1 MFKHLQLIGLSLSAF
16 LLMLGDGM
24 VLALLP
30 SKVISLTGSSSFVG
44 YLASTYALAQV
55 ISQIPIGMLADRVGS
70 KHFILMGYLLSFSA
84 GLLFT
89 FTNSLNLIFWG
100 RIMQGI
106 GEAPILSLAPAL
118 LSLQYPTN
126 KGKAIGFYNASIYM
140 GLTAGPLL
148 RVLLFKAWSD
158 NQIFLFYAVMCFV
171 GAVITKYSLK
181 NKIEAQKTGEQITIN
196 KPLKLSNTLL
206 FLSDM
211 LKNPQILT
219 VLLGIALYG
228 AGFGIFMTI
237 IPAFLLM
244 GKHYNQ
250 SLINIFFALFYV
262 TISLAQMI
270 SGWLSDRLGWQLFM
284 LSGMLIATTGLG
296 IVSYFEDY
304 IPIVILCISS
314 FGLGLFYLAS
324 LAFLN
329 ENAPASSKGAVSGV
343 YYLFW
348 GLGMFWGPMI
358 LANYIQY
365 KSYQAGLRIF
375 SLTLLTQVILLFI
388 TRLNLLRPA
397 R

>member
-1 MFKHLQLIGLSLSAF
+1 
-16 LLMLGDGM
+16 M

-30 SKVISLTGSSSFVG
+30 SKVISLTGSSSCVG

-70 KHFILMGYLLSFSA
+70 KHFILMGYLLSFAA

-89 FTNSLNLIFWG
+89 FTNSSNLIFWG
-100 RIMQGI
+100 RIVQGI

-118 LSLQYPTN
+118 LSLQYSTN
-126 KGKAIGFYNASIYM
+126 KGKAIGVYNASIYL
-140 GLTAGPLL
+140 GLTIGPLL
-148 RVLLFKAWSD
+148 RVLLFRAWSD

-171 GAVITKYSLK
+171 GAVINNYSFKYK
-181 NKIEAQKTGEQITIN
+181 VETQKIEEQIT
-196 KPLKLSNTLL
+196 KSEPLNLSNTLP

-211 LKNPQILT
+211 LKNPQVLT

-228 AGFGIFMTI
+228 AGFGIFLTI

-244 GKHYNQ
+244 SKHYNQ
-250 SLINIFFALFYV
+250 SLINVFFALLYV
-262 TISLAQMI
+262 SISLAQII
-270 SGWLSDRLGWQLFM
+270 SGWLSDRLGWQLLM
-284 LSGMLIATTGLG
+284 LTGMLMAATGLG
-296 IVSYFEDY
+296 IVSYFEDF
-304 IPIVILCISS
+304 IPIVIFCISS
-314 FGLGLFYLAS
+314 FGLGQFYLAS

-329 ENAPASSKGAVSGV
+329 ENAPASSNGAVSGV

-375 SLTLLTQVILLFI
+375 SLTLLAYVILLFI

>member
-1 MFKHLQLIGLSLSAF
+1 MFRHRQLIGLSLSAF

-30 SKVISLTGSSSFVG
+30 SKVISLTGSSSSVG
-44 YLASTYALAQV
+44 YLASTYALALV
-55 ISQIPIGMLADRVGS
+55 FSQIPLGMLADRVGY
-70 KHFILMGYLLSFSA
+70 KHFIQIGYLLSFSA
-84 GLLFT
+84 GLLYT

-100 RIMQGI
+100 RIIQGI
-106 GEAPILSLAPAL
+106 GEAPILSMAPAL
-118 LSLQYPTN
+118 LSLQYSTN

-148 RVLLFKAWSD
+148 RVLLFNAWSD
-158 NQIFLFYAVMCFV
+158 SQIFLFYAVMCFV
-171 GAVITKYSLK
+171 GAVINNYSLN
-181 NKIEAQKTGEQITIN
+181 NKIETQKIEKGIT
-196 KPLKLSNTLL
+196 KSELLKLSNTLPL
-206 FLSDM
+206 LSDM
-211 LKNPQILT
+211 LKNLQVLT
-219 VLLGIALYG
+219 VLLGITLYG

-262 TISLAQMI
+262 TISLAQII
-270 SGWLSDRLGWQLFM
+270 SGWLSDRLGWQLLM
-284 LSGMLIATTGLG
+284 LTGMLIAATGLG
-296 IVSYFEDY
+296 IVSNFEDF

-329 ENAPASSKGAVSGV
+329 ENAPATSKGAVSGL

-375 SLTLLTQVILLFI
+375 SLTLLVQVILLFI
-388 TRLNLLRPA
+388 TRLDVLRPA

>member
-1 MFKHLQLIGLSLSAF
+1 
-16 LLMLGDGM
+16 M

-30 SKVISLTGSSSFVG
+30 SKVISLTESSSFVG
-44 YLASTYALAQV
+44 YLASTYALALV
-55 ISQIPIGMLADRVGS
+55 FSQIPIGMLADRVGA

-118 LSLQYPTN
+118 LSSQYSSN
-126 KGKAIGFYNASIYM
+126 KGKAIGLYNASIYI

-148 RVLLFKAWSD
+148 RVLLFRAWSD
-158 NQIFLFYAVMCFV
+158 NQIFLFYAIMCFV
-171 GAVITKYSLK
+171 GTFINNYSLI
-181 NKIEAQKTGEQITIN
+181 NKVETQKAEEQITKN
-196 KPLKLSNTLL
+196 EPLNLSDTLAFLSN
-206 FLSDM
+206 M
-211 LKNPQILT
+211 LKNPQVLT
-219 VLLGIALYG
+219 VLLGITLYG
-228 AGFGIFMTI
+228 VGFGIFMTI
-237 IPAFLLM
+237 IPTFLLM

-250 SLINIFFALFYV
+250 ALINIFFALFYV
-262 TISLAQMI
+262 TISLAQII
-270 SGWLSDRLGWQLFM
+270 SGWLSDKLGWQLLM
-284 LSGMLIATTGLG
+284 LTGMLIAAAGLG
-296 IVSYFEDY
+296 IVSYFEDF

-329 ENAPASSKGAVSGV
+329 ENAPASSKGAVSGL

-365 KSYQAGLRIF
+365 KSFQGGLRIF
-375 SLTLLTQVILLFI
+375 SLTLLAQAILLF
-388 TRLNLLRPA
+388 TRLNVSYSKLSPPRN
-397 R
+397 